1 MMYVIY
7 GANFQISNS
16 FGGEIGRNQSMGT
29 TRVVLAD
36 DHPIVRAGIRRL
48 LEKAADIQVVGE
60 ASDGIEALHLVE
72 DLDPDVLLLD
82 VEMPGLR
89 GTEVARRLQVA
100 GSPVHI
106 LALSSYDDEQYIRGM
121 LASGAAGYLTKEEA
135 PQTLVHA
142 VRRVARG
149 EQGRIS
155 QRVAAH
161 MADWGQEKTSMGI
174 SLTDQEKEVLRLVVA
189 GKTNHEIGKALG
201 LSEKKVE
208 QHLQVVLA
216 KLEVDSRTEAAM
228 RAVQEGLV

>member
-48 LEKAADIQVVGE
+48 LEKAADIEVVGE

-89 GTEVARRLQVA
+89 GTEVARRLQVT

-149 EQGRIS
+149 EQGWIS
-155 QRVAAH
+155 QQVAAH
-161 MADWGQEKTSMGI
+161 IADWGQEKTSKEI
-174 SLTDQEKEVLRLVVA
+174 SLTGQEKEVLRLVVA
-189 GKTNHEIGKALG
+189 GTTNQEIGEALG

-208 QHLQVVLA
+208 QHLQGLLA
-216 KLEVDSRTEAAM
+216 KLGVASRLEAVM
-228 RAVQEGLV
+228 RAVQEGLI

>member
-1 MMYVIY
+1 MYVTY
-7 GANFQISNS
+7 GVNFKISNS
-16 FGGEIGRNQSMGT
+16 FGGEIGRDQSMGT

-48 LEKAADIQVVGE
+48 LEKAADIKVVGE

-100 GSPVHI
+100 GSSVHI

-142 VRRVARG
+142 VRRIARG
-149 EQGRIS
+149 EQGWIS
-155 QRVAAH
+155 RRVAAQ
-161 MADWGQEKTSMGI
+161 MADWNQGKPSKGI
-174 SLTDQEKEVLRLVVA
+174 SLTGQEKEVLQLVVA
-189 GKTNHEIGKALG
+189 GKTNHEIGEALG
-201 LSEKKVE
+201 LSEKKIE
-208 QHLQVVLA
+208 QHLQGVLA
-216 KLEVDSRTEAAM
+216 KLGAASRMEAAIG
-228 RAVQEGLV
+228 AVHEGLV

>member
-1 MMYVIY
+1 
-7 GANFQISNS
+7 
-16 FGGEIGRNQSMGT
+16 MGT

-48 LEKAADIQVVGE
+48 LEKAADIEVVGE

-135 PQTLVHA
+135 PQTLVQA
-142 VRRVARG
+142 VRRIARG
-149 EQGRIS
+149 EQGWIS
-155 QRVAAH
+155 RRVAVQL
-161 MADWGQEKTSMGI
+161 ADWSQEKTSKGI
-174 SLTDQEKEVLRLVVA
+174 SLTGQEKEVLRLVVA

-201 LSEKKVE
+201 LSEKKIE

-216 KLEVDSRTEAAM
+216 KLGAASRMEAAM
-228 RAVQEGLV
+228 RAVHEGLV